1 MRVLILILLLVS
13 TSSFAQENAGPAATV
28 DTNNPDNFKNSLI
41 KEIVSIPVQKA
52 DSKSLLSWD
61 KSLLQIGYG
70 QSYHRFNPV
79 DANENSISTYSDQ
92 GDDLNLRGQYYVFS
106 FLSLLVDYEHTSYQV
121 ERFDGQP
128 IQNKNRISRSLGYGI
143 QFDLGDFILGFSN
156 STWNKP
162 FYSLTSDTVS
172 ENEYSAS
179 VYTYKLGHRT
189 GIKNFII
196 EFFYNYHN
204 INSFKFNDS
213 QDVTGKLQTIGIEVF
228 TNSKKTFGLYF
239 AESFGSLEYDSG
251 SLEVKQFKI
260 QPFFRF

>member
-1 MRVLILILLLVS
+1 MKLLIFFIS
-13 TSSFAQENAGPAATV
+13 ISCFAQETTAPSESV

-41 KEIVSIPVQKA
+41 KEIVSIPVQEA
-52 DSKSLLSWD
+52 DDKSLLSWD

-79 DANENSISTYSDQ
+79 DINENSISTYSDQ

-106 FLSLLVDYEHTSYQV
+106 FLSFLIDYEHTKYQV

-143 QFDLGDFILGFSN
+143 QFDLGDFILGFINSN
-156 STWNKP
+156 WNKP
-162 FYSLTSDTVS
+162 FYSLNNESVLED
-172 ENEYSAS
+172 EYSANI
-179 VYTYKLGHRT
+179 YTYKLGHRT

-204 INSFKFNDS
+204 INSFKFNGNK
-213 QDVTGKLQTIGIEVF
+213 DVIGRLRTV
-228 TNSKKTFGLYF
+228 
-239 AESFGSLEYDSG
+239 
-251 SLEVKQFKI
+251 
-260 QPFFRF
+260 